1 VSAAGVVDG
10 LPADVPR
17 RNGELVF
24 EAPWEGRAFGLAAA
38 YVEAS
43 GVGWAAFRAHL
54 IGAIADLPDDTP
66 YYEAW
71 VEALERLVA
80 AGTA

>member
-1 VSAAGVVDG
+1 MTEPPD
-10 LPADVPR
+10 DVPR

-24 EAPWEGRAFGLAAA
+24 DAPWESRAFGLAAA
-38 YVEAS
+38 YLEAS
-43 GVGWAAFRAHL
+43 GQDWATFRSHL
-54 IGAIADLPDDTP
+54 ISAIEDLPDTTP

-80 AGTA
+80 APR